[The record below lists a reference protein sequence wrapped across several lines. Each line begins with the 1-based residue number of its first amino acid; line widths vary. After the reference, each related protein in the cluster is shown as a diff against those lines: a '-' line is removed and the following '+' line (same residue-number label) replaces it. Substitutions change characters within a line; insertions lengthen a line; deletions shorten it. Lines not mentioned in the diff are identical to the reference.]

1 MLPLGFTCG
10 SVTFSP
16 TELVR
21 IAPLSQSQEVPRLRF
36 RFGPGEF
43 WALGAALAYALYQ
56 VFLRVAVRGESLN
69 TMVGTTMQALPV
81 LIFSVVMGWF
91 VKRRDRGTVSPFSDW
106 RLIGTLVA
114 NGLLLFVIATPLL
127 FAALRKGGV
136 LITSPLTGMQV
147 IWAALLAALLL
158 HERFTR
164 VMALG
169 MFISVIGVAALT
181 WGRSGGAELSS
192 TWWLAVPYALGAGF
206 CWALAG
212 VHMAYNM
219 RRGVDRFQVLAIPIM
234 VGLAVLNGYL
244 LISGDLGLYLSTPLD
259 VHLSLLLAGAFSAVA
274 LVCLTMAL
282 ALTTVASAT
291 TLNSLQVA
299 LAPVIAWLFLG
310 EELNPVIVIGVLLLL
325 VGVMIVQW
333 VRATSGSSEGTKD
346 E

>member
-1 MLPLGFTCG
+1 MSSTPESQGVLQRIRLGH
-10 SVTFSP
+10 
-16 TELVR
+16 
-21 IAPLSQSQEVPRLRF
+21 
-36 RFGPGEF
+36 GEF

-69 TMVGTTMQALPV
+69 NMVGATVQAIPL
-81 LIFSVVMGWF
+81 LLFSVAMGWI
-91 VKRRDRGTVSPFSDW
+91 VKRRDRGTVSPLSDW

-114 NGLLLFVIATPLL
+114 NGLLLFVVATPLL

-147 IWAALLAALLL
+147 LWAALLAAILL
-158 HERFTR
+158 HERFTQ

-169 MFISVIGVAALT
+169 MVVSVIGVAALT
-181 WGRSGGAELSS
+181 LGRSGGSELSS

-234 VGLAVLNGYL
+234 VGVGVLNGYL
-244 LISGDLGLYLSTPLD
+244 LITGDLGQYAGTPLD
-259 VHLSLLLAGAFSAVA
+259 VHLILLLAGTFSAVA

-282 ALTTVASAT
+282 AQTTVASAT
-291 TLNSLQVA
+291 TLSSLQVA

-310 EELNPVIVIGVLLLL
+310 EGLNLIAGIGILLIL

-333 VRATSGSSEGTKD
+333 VRVAGSGSEGTED

>member
-1 MLPLGFTCG
+1 MKPSTA
-10 SVTFSP
+10 SKRVDH
-16 TELVR
+16 
-21 IAPLSQSQEVPRLRF
+21 RLRL
-36 RFGPGEF
+36 GQGEF

-69 TMVGTTMQALPV
+69 TMVGATVQAIPL
-81 LIFSVVMGWF
+81 LLFSVAMGWV
-91 VKRRDRGTVSPFSDW
+91 VKRCDRDTVSPFSDW

-136 LITSPLTGMQV
+136 LITSPLTGTQV
-147 IWAALLAALLL
+147 IWAAFLAAILL
-158 HERFTR
+158 HERFSR

-169 MFISVIGVAALT
+169 MVVSVIGVAALT
-181 WGRSGGAELSS
+181 LGRSGGADLSS
-192 TWWLAVPYALGAGF
+192 TWWLAVPYALGAAL

-219 RRGVDRFQVLAIPIM
+219 RRGVDRFQVLAIPIV
-234 VGLAVLNGYL
+234 VGVVVLNGYL
-244 LISGDLGLYLSTPLD
+244 LFTGDLGLYLSTPLD
-259 VHLSLLLAGAFSAVA
+259 VHLSLLLAGTFSAVA

-299 LAPVIAWLFLG
+299 LAPLIAWLFLE
-310 EELNPVIVIGVLLLL
+310 EELNLVIGIGVLLIL

-333 VRATSGSSEGTKD
+333 VRVAGSSSEGAED
-346 E
+346 G